1 MGSEVYIDPLV
12 HTLLTYSVETF
23 DVLACL
29 LATYICP
36 RAKQL
41 ERSPPLCCRQRGRR
55 VGCGPLLSIEQTTMR
70 VILSA
75 QHLHDKRKANSRWKL
90 SADTDVTIQPVC
102 RDALRDCL
110 TGGCCARGQR
120 DRKNKVQSVN
130 LDPRACAAAA
140 GAGMP
145 CASARA
151 RDTNANYS
159 PRPKVVGPLALLLPR
174 FHVSARRR
182 SCDALPPPS
191 EPLPSHPRQSCTT
204 PTRRQTNHGP
214 IWLATCY

>member
-1 MGSEVYIDPLV
+1 MHAWGQKFISTHSY
-12 HTLLTYSVETF
+12 TLYLRTQSRRLMCL
-23 DVLACL
+23 LACL
-29 LATYICP
+29 PRTYAHAQSSWSGARRYAAGSVDGGLAVAHYC
-36 RAKQL
+36 
-41 ERSPPLCCRQRGRR
+41 
-55 VGCGPLLSIEQTTMR
+55 LLSKQHQPTMR

-75 QHLHDKRKANSRWKL
+75 QHLHDKRKVGSRWKL

-140 GAGMP
+140 VGGGMP

-151 RDTNANYS
+151 
-159 PRPKVVGPLALLLPR
+159 
-174 FHVSARRR
+174 
-182 SCDALPPPS
+182 
-191 EPLPSHPRQSCTT
+191 T
-204 PTRRQTNHGP
+204 PTRITPPEPKQ
-214 IWLATCY
+214 